1 MSRIS
6 SNSSGRLSQSAHA
19 ARGDALESKYRG
31 QGMSES
37 DIKTKLASMNNGQA
51 KGADGK
57 ESAAS
62 GSVSSSNTSSTTS
75 LDSASAKSLLET
87 ILKAVGIDSS
97 KISEVLG
104 SIANK
109 SSSAVSSA
117 SAGTGYSA
125 ADSFESGSS
134 DE

>member
-6 SNSSGRLSQSAHA
+6 NNSSGRLSQSAHA

-62 GSVSSSNTSSTTS
+62 GSSSNTSSTTS
-75 LDSASAKSLLET
+75 LDSASVKSLLET